1 VSIGSDSAHA
11 GLFALDPHTVRCPHE
26 VLARLREESPAR
38 WIDEIE
44 AYAVTRYEDI
54 VFVNRHPELFSS
66 RTATGPVLARQM
78 AETIGA
84 LVEEDPEVREVI
96 TGRAARG
103 RTAVLL
109 NADPPLHSRQ
119 RKLVNRS
126 FSLRAAKAREDDI
139 RRLADELIDAFPAD
153 GEVELV
159 SALGVPLPLA
169 VIADALGV
177 PLSDMA
183 DFKRWSDDFVV
194 AIGNHNLSKDDL
206 RRMLQS
212 QAAFFSYFA
221 DQIADRRVTPRD
233 DVVTEVVTSRLDGE
247 ELTEAEMLSMFSQFL
262 VAGNETTTKL
272 IASAA
277 LRLALDPAL
286 ADRLRGEPA
295 LVGELVEEVLR
306 LEAPV
311 QGLFRVATAATEVGG
326 VPIPE
331 GAHLWVVYAAGNRD
345 GSVFP
350 SPDECVLDRQSRYP
364 HLAFGVGEH
373 FCLGASLARIEAK
386 VALERLLG
394 RYGTIELV
402 GAVDDLEYEASYVLH
417 GLRRLPLRLT
427 ASEAGR

>member
-1 VSIGSDSAHA
+1 MSIRPDPGPRA
-11 GLFALDPHTVRCPHE
+11 LFALDPHAVRCPHE
-26 VLARLREESPAR
+26 VLAALREESPAR

-54 VFVNRHPELFSS
+54 VFVNRHPERFSS
-66 RTATGPVLARQM
+66 RAATGPVLARQM

-84 LVEEDPEVREVI
+84 LIEEDPEVREVI
-96 TGRAARG
+96 GGRAARG

-139 RRLADELIDAFPAD
+139 RRLTDDLIDAFPD
-153 GEVELV
+153 GEVDLV
-159 SALGVPLPLA
+159 AALGVPLPLA

-177 PLSDMA
+177 PISDMA

-194 AIGNHNLSKDDL
+194 AIGNHNLSKEDL
-206 RRMLQS
+206 RRMLHS

-221 DQIADRRVTPRD
+221 EQIAERRSAPRD
-233 DVVTEVVTSRLDGE
+233 DVVTEVVHSRLDGE

-277 LRLALDPAL
+277 LRLAMDPAL
-286 ADRLRGEPA
+286 ADRLRAEP
-295 LVGELVEEVLR
+295 LLIGDFVEEVLR

-311 QGLFRVATAATEVGG
+311 QGLFRVATEPTEVGG

-331 GAHLWVVYAAGNRD
+331 GAHLWIVYASGNRD
-345 GSVFP
+345 GGVFP
-350 SPDECVLDRQSRYP
+350 SPDDCVLDRRSRFP

-373 FCLGASLARIEAK
+373 FCLGASLARVEAK
-386 VALERLLG
+386 VALERLLE
-394 RYGTIELV
+394 RYGTIDLV
-402 GAVDDLEYEASYVLH
+402 GDADALEYEPSYVLH
-417 GLRRLPLRLT
+417 GLKRLPLLLT
-427 ASEAGR
+427 PSEEER